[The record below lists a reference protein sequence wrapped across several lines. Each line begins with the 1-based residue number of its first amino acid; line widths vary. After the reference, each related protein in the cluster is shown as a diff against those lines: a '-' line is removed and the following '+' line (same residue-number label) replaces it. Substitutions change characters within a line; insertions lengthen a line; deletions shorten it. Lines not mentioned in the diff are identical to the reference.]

1 MAVRGKHGI
10 EITDNI
16 LADGVNLAP
25 EDKLLTYNGILY
37 PAVVCKLEN
46 FQALETFDARMD
58 DVILVGYPKTG
69 TNWLETMLS
78 GLEIRAGKY
87 TEAETER
94 RKAIEEELSVPSR
107 LEFGNLD
114 AFKRMTKL
122 PSRRII
128 VTHLLPHLLP
138 KSIFKSKAKILVL
151 IRNPKDTMVS
161 YFHFN
166 NNLSV
171 LPNSTWDAHF
181 TDFMNGKVCWGSY
194 FDHVSE
200 WDKYIDDENVMGIC
214 YEELKEHPN
223 LGLQKIAKF
232 FGFSVNEEEIKSV
245 VENCSFKAMKQKSTE
260 THGAFGD
267 ALFRKGSVG
276 DWKSLFSESQNQE
289 MDRRF
294 KECLAK
300 SKLGA
305 KMKYEVYCKS

>member
-1 MAVRGKHGI
+1 MAMRSKHGI
-10 EITDNI
+10 EILNKL
-16 LADGVNLAP
+16 LADGDKLAP
-25 EDKLLTYNGILY
+25 EDKLFTYKGILY
-37 PAVVCKLEN
+37 PLAVCKLEN
-46 FQALETFDARMD
+46 FQALETFEARMD

-69 TNWLETMLS
+69 TNWLETMLR
-78 GLEIRAGKY
+78 GLEIRAGKS
-87 TEAETER
+87 TEEEKER

-128 VTHLLPHLLP
+128 VTHLPPHLLP

-171 LPNSTWDAHF
+171 LPNSTWDAYF
-181 TDFMNGKVCWGSY
+181 TDFMDGKVCWGSY

-214 YEELKEHPN
+214 YEELKEDPN

-232 FGFSVNEEEIKSV
+232 FGFSVNEEEIESV
-245 VENCSFKAMKQKSTE
+245 VENCRFKAMKQKSAE
-260 THGAFGD
+260 THGTFGD
-267 ALFRKGSVG
+267 VLFRKGSVG
-276 DWKSLFSESQNQE
+276 DWKSLFSESQSQE
-289 MDRRF
+289 VDRRF
-294 KECLAK
+294 KECLAE

-305 KMKYEVYCKS
+305 KMKYEVYCKI

>member
-1 MAVRGKHGI
+1 MAMRSKHGI
-10 EITDNI
+10 EILDKL
-16 LADGVNLAP
+16 LADGEKLAP
-25 EDKLLTYNGILY
+25 EDKLFTYKGILY
-37 PAVVCKLEN
+37 PLAVCKLEN
-46 FQALETFDARMD
+46 FQALETFGARMD

-87 TEAETER
+87 TEEEKER
-94 RKAIEEELSVPSR
+94 RKAIGEELSVPSR

-114 AFKRMTKL
+114 AF
-122 PSRRII
+122 
-128 VTHLLPHLLP
+128 
-138 KSIFKSKAKILVL
+138 KILVL

-171 LPNSTWDAHF
+171 LPNSTWDAYF

-214 YEELKEHPN
+214 YEELKEDPN

-232 FGFSVNEEEIKSV
+232 FSFSVNEEEIKSV

-260 THGAFGD
+260 THGTFGD
-267 ALFRKGSVG
+267 VLFRKGSVG
-276 DWKSLFSESQNQE
+276 DWKSLFSESQSQE
-289 MDRRF
+289 VDRRF
-294 KECLAK
+294 KECLAE